1 MSHAQTAPDSVL
13 GEVFDAALGAAD
25 AGATVLASMRGQAEV
40 TAAADTKSA
49 AGDWV
54 TQADRA
60 SEQAIREY
68 IHARRPDD
76 ALTGEEYDATG
87 DTHAEYRWCI
97 DPLDGTANF
106 VRGLPHYA
114 VSVAVARREY
124 LSEYLDEDGNPTED
138 TPFVEHWVAGVVI
151 APELKQM
158 WAATASADP
167 APAEAGHAYTTAWDA
182 ERAPSRYGEEP
193 SRTLTAEASA
203 GASSQARIL
212 AYGFGYGAGQRQNQ
226 AQALTRL
233 IPHFDNVRRLG
244 SAAIDMCLVADG
256 TLDAYA
262 ETNINEWDWAA
273 GAFIAETAGF
283 PVQRPLWN
291 GSHSYGWCLVGDVH
305 GQWLGPIATINTG
318 NAVSVSDA
326 ATVDTASGDGEVNAG
341 AITLR
346 YATYHD
352 DEAIRELT
360 ERAYLHAG
368 YFESADHRYMQR
380 VAQVAERRRHAL
392 MFVAEDADQNI
403 VASVT
408 FSLAGSL
415 WADLAEDGELEMR
428 LFVVDPRFQRTGL
441 GGKLVEKFLEFAETL
456 PGIHSLVLTTTPDWE
471 PAMRFYARYGFSR
484 DTHRDV
490 DIPEVP
496 GLWLA
501 AFSKEISQHH
511 TSGS

>member
-13 GEVFDAALGAAD
+13 AEVFDVALGAAH
-25 AGATVLASMRGQAEV
+25 AGATVLASMRGQAEI

-106 VRGLPHYA
+106 VRGLPHYG

-124 LSEYLDEDGNPTED
+124 LGENLGEDGSPTED

-158 WAATASADP
+158 WAAST
-167 APAEAGHAYTTAWDA
+167 GHAYTATWDA
-182 ERAPSRYGEEP
+182 EKTPSRYGEES
-193 SRTLTAEASA
+193 SRTLTAEASE
-203 GASSQARIL
+203 GASGQARIL
-212 AYGFGYGAGQRQNQ
+212 AYGFGYGAHQRQSQ
-226 AQALTRL
+226 AQALTHL

-283 PVQRPLWN
+283 LVQRPLWN
-291 GSHSYGWCLVGDVH
+291 GAHSYGWCLVGEVH
-305 GQWLGPIATINTG
+305 GRWLSPVATIDTG
-318 NAVSVSDA
+318 ETASVSD
-326 ATVDTASGDGEVNAG
+326 G

-380 VAQVAERRRHAL
+380 IAHVAERRRHAL
-392 MFVAEDADQNI
+392 MLVAEDAEQNI

-408 FSLAGSL
+408 FSLAGSM

-428 LFVVDPRFQRTGL
+428 LFVVDPEYQRAGL
-441 GGKLVEKFLEFAETL
+441 GGKLVEKFLEFAGNL
-456 PGIHSLVLTTTPDWE
+456 PAIRSLVLTTTPDWE

-496 GLWLA
+496 GLRLA
-501 AFSKEISQHH
+501 AFSKAV
-511 TSGS
+511 GSVAEPNAS

>member
-1 MSHAQTAPDSVL
+1 MSHAQTAPVSVL
-13 GEVFDAALGAAD
+13 AEVFDVALGAAH

-60 SEQAIREY
+60 SEQTIREY

-76 ALTGEEYDATG
+76 ALTGEEYAATG

-106 VRGLPHYA
+106 VRGLPHYG

-124 LSEYLDEDGNPTED
+124 LIEYLGEDGNPTED

-167 APAEAGHAYTTAWDA
+167 APAEAGHAYTASWDA
-182 ERAPSRYGEEP
+182 ERAPSRYGEES
-193 SRTLTAEASA
+193 SRTLTAEPSA

-212 AYGFGYGAGQRQNQ
+212 AYGFGYGAGQRQSQ
-226 AQALTRL
+226 AQALTHL

-273 GAFIAETAGF
+273 GAFIAETAGY

-305 GQWLGPIATINTG
+305 GRRLGPIATINTG
-318 NAVSVSDA
+318 NATSVND
-326 ATVDTASGDGEVNAG
+326 G

-392 MFVAEDADQNI
+392 MLVAEDADQNI

-441 GGKLVEKFLEFAETL
+441 GGKLVEKFLEFAGTQ
-456 PGIHSLVLTTTPDWE
+456 PGIRSLVLTTTPDWE

-490 DIPEVP
+490 EIPEVP

-501 AFSKEISQHH
+501 AFSKEISPHH

>member
-1 MSHAQTAPDSVL
+1 MSHAQTATDSVL
-13 GEVFDAALGAAD
+13 AEVFDVALGAAH
-25 AGATVLASMRGQAEV
+25 AGATVLASMRGQADI
-40 TAAADTKSA
+40 TAAADTKSG

-76 ALTGEEYDATG
+76 ALTGEEYDPTG
-87 DTHAEYRWCI
+87 GTHAEYRWCI

-106 VRGLPHYA
+106 VRGLPHYG

-124 LSEYLDEDGNPTED
+124 LRENLDEDGNPTED

-158 WAATASADP
+158 WAATA
-167 APAEAGHAYTTAWDA
+167 GHAYTASWDA
-182 ERAPSRYGEEP
+182 EIAPRRYGEES
-193 SRTLTAEASA
+193 SRALTAEASE
-203 GASSQARIL
+203 GASGQARIL

-226 AQALTRL
+226 AQALTHL

-273 GAFIAETAGF
+273 GAFIAETAGI

-305 GQWLGPIATINTG
+305 GRWLGPMATINTG
-318 NAVSVSDA
+318 NTAHASDASSVSDA
-326 ATVDTASGDGEVNAG
+326 VTVDAASGDGEVNAG
-341 AITLR
+341 AVTLR
-346 YATYHD
+346 HATYHD

-360 ERAYLHAG
+360 ERSYLHAG